1 MVGLIV
7 SPVRVKNSSKTAC
20 ENYPMNASAAEKT
33 PSYAVITGASAGL
46 GKEFARQLASQGIN
60 LVLTAR
66 RADLLKQLADE
77 LQGSYPIT
85 VWIVA
90 GDLADENEPERIY
103 RFCQEKQLQVDWLI
117 NNAGFGLPGEFD
129 SHPWESHKKTLQVML
144 TAPVHLCH
152 LFYPAMKARRK
163 GYILNIASLAAFA
176 PPTAGHTLYEAIKSF
191 LVKFSQSLHLEG
203 ADHGVHVTAVCPGF
217 TYTEFHDVNGT
228 RQMVSRLP
236 KSMWM
241 QADEV
246 VRLGL
251 QAARENRDVCVTG
264 GKNRFIAW
272 LSGALPDRW
281 MRKLIGKQIQKY
293 RKR

>member
-1 MVGLIV
+1 MTQQD
-7 SPVRVKNSSKTAC
+7 SS
-20 ENYPMNASAAEKT
+20 T
-33 PSYAVITGASAGL
+33 PYALITGASAGL
-46 GKEFARQLASQGIN
+46 GKEFAKQLAAKGLN

-66 RADLLKQLADE
+66 REVPLRELAAKLEKQHGIHTLVI
-77 LQGSYPIT
+77 P
-85 VWIVA
+85 
-90 GDLADENEPERIY
+90 GDLADENEPERIHTI
-103 RFCQEKQLQVDWLI
+103 CQQHGITVEWLI

-129 SHPWESHKKTLQVML
+129 AHPWPEHKKTLQVML
-144 TAPVHLCH
+144 TAPVHLAH
-152 LFYPAMKARRK
+152 LFYPAMKARKR

-176 PPTAGHTLYEAIKSF
+176 PPTAGHTLYEAVKSF

-203 ADHGVHVTAVCPGF
+203 TDHGVHVTAVCPGF

-236 KSMWM
+236 ESMWM

-246 VRLGL
+246 VTLGIV
-251 QAARENRDVCVTG
+251 AAEKNQDVCVTG

-272 LSGALPDRW
+272 LSSALPDRW
-281 MRKLIGKQIQKY
+281 MRKLVGKQIQKY

>member
-1 MVGLIV
+1 MTQHHQ
-7 SPVRVKNSSKTAC
+7 SEP
-20 ENYPMNASAAEKT
+20 
-33 PSYAVITGASAGL
+33 YALITGASAGL
-46 GKEFARQLASQGIN
+46 GKEFARQLAASGLN

-66 RADLLKQLADE
+66 REEQLHE
-77 LQGSYPIT
+77 LARQLQQTHGIQALVFP
-85 VWIVA
+85 
-90 GDLADENEPERIY
+90 GDLANEDEPQRIFN
-103 RFCQEKQLQVDWLI
+103 FCQQNGIVIEWLV

-129 SHPWESHKKTLQVML
+129 THPWDMHKRTLQVML

-152 LFYPAMKARRK
+152 LFYPGMKARGK

-203 ADHGVHVTAVCPGF
+203 KDHGVHVTAVCPGF

-228 RQMVSRLP
+228 REMVSRLP

-241 QADEV
+241 HADEV
-246 VRLGL
+246 VRLGIAAA
-251 QAARENRDVCVTG
+251 QANQDVCVTG

-272 LSGALPDRW
+272 LSSALPDRW
-281 MRKLIGKQIQKY
+281 MRKLAGKQIQKY